1 MKTKSLRT
9 VLLLI
14 AIVSCLL
21 IPSNVSAGKVKK
33 THIMVYKM
41 TGRTI
46 KYKKIIGYWE
56 DAPDVPK
63 AGGKMKKITCS
74 KNCKYYWYKT
84 DVNKHSKI
92 SKKKFTKRINY
103 YYNVW
108 QHDFMRGPGNK
119 LVKNSFQYCTVWIK
133 NKKIIKIFGEYLP

>member
-1 MKTKSLRT
+1 MKKKSFRT
-9 VLLLI
+9 VILLL
-14 AIVSCLL
+14 AIVTCLL
-21 IPSNVSAGKVKK
+21 IPNDAFAAKVKK

-41 TGRTI
+41 TGRTL
-46 KYKKIIGYWE
+46 KYKKIVGYWE

-74 KNCKYYWYKT
+74 KKCKYYWYKT

-103 YYNVW
+103 AFNVW
-108 QHDFMRGPGNK
+108 QNKFVTGPGNK

-133 NKKIIKIFGEYLP
+133 NKKIIKIYGEYLP